1 MKNIEELRSLNNEE
15 LKGRLADA
23 EEELA
28 NLHFQHGSHQL
39 ESPIKVR
46 LAKRQVARL
55 KTLIR
60 EQELATSRK
69 AEEQT

>member
-1 MKNIEELRSLNNEE
+1 MKNMEELRGLSLEE
-15 LKGRLADA
+15 LKARLADS

-46 LAKRQVARL
+46 TTRRQVARL
-55 KTLIR
+55 KTLLHER
-60 EQELATSRK
+60 EQANVEK
-69 AEEQT
+69 AGE